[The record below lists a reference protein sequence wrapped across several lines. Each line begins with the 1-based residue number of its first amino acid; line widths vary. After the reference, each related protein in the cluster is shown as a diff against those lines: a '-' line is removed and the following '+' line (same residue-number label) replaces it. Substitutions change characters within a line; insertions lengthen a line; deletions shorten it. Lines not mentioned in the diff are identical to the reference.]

1 MTRRIV
7 LCIIVLIACLVPGRS
22 YAQDTRPSHADVTAR
37 IADARRQLAG
47 ARIGTTRIG
56 GDNAVLAVWNPSQPS
71 RGVRL
76 VNVMNGTSRTR
87 GFSVEVT
94 LRNGVNSRYRISP
107 EGWQVLAIRT
117 NVRASRRG
125 RSMPATYVPYDPA
138 LHTPEM
144 EREGRAYLESLL
156 SSSRARLT
164 ERRVASQSTGGRLVH
179 EVIPE
184 RVLLS
189 LLVIEH
195 VDPDDFAR
203 DGARASM
210 ARVFVTAA
218 LNRGDAY
225 RYAGSY
231 AGALGLAQ
239 FIRGTYDLTRRRYA
253 SARLPA
259 DFRAGMGDHVSAVT
273 AQYCLA
279 DWSLSRLPEAQRTR
293 LLEPANEEE
302 LGAFLAAAYNGGEDR
317 AANAYLADRAHWEDA
332 GHGLAGQTVG
342 YVAEFRATYRALG
355 H

>member
-1 MTRRIV
+1 MARRLV
-7 LCIIVLIACLVPGRS
+7 LSLILMLACLLPGRS
-22 YAQDTRPSHADVTAR
+22 FAQDARPSHADVTAR
-37 IADARRQLAG
+37 IAEARRLLGG

-56 GDNAVLAVWNPSQPS
+56 GDNAVLAVWDPSHPSQ
-71 RGVRL
+71 GVRL
-76 VNVMNGTSRTR
+76 VHVLNGVSRTR
-87 GFSVEVT
+87 GFGVDVT
-94 LRNGVNSRYRISP
+94 LRNGVNSRYRLTP
-107 EGWQVLAIRT
+107 QGWQVLAIRT

-144 EREGRAYLESLL
+144 EREGRAYLASVLA
-156 SSSRARLT
+156 SSRARL
-164 ERRVASQSTGGRLVH
+164 RDRHVGSRSIDGNLVP
-179 EVIPE
+179 EVVPD
-184 RVLLS
+184 RVLMA

-203 DGARASM
+203 DGVRASM

-239 FIRGTYDLTRRRYA
+239 FIRGTYDLTRRRYDTA
-253 SARLPA
+253 GLPA
-259 DFRAGMGDHVSAVT
+259 DFRTGMTDHVSAVT

-279 DWSLSRLPEAQRTR
+279 DWSLSRLPETERRR
-293 LLEPANEEE
+293 LLRPENEED

-317 AANAYLADRAHWEDA
+317 AANAYLADRARWERA
-332 GHGLAGQTVG
+332 GNGLAGQTVG
-342 YVAEFRATYRALG
+342 YVAEFRETYRALG
-355 H
+355 R